1 MYKYKP
7 KRSLDLRKYSKRWN
21 EGVDLG
27 ETQLELAIMASAFIQ
42 NECLVKKK
50 GLGRR
55 ISDMQWNSSKSLQVL
70 VTKPTI

>member
-50 GLGRR
+50 KG
-55 ISDMQWNSSKSLQVL
+55 
-70 VTKPTI
+70 